1 MLSSKIT
8 LYKGIDN
15 IFDLIIKKNKTSLPL
30 ELTDLDI
37 FKVHLIDLA
46 TDSKIFTLTQLLGDV
61 SKVAITDKVNGKIT
75 LTIKNADIV
84 NLKSLKGAAVD
95 GYYTKPTYRLLIEA
109 DTVNQ
114 GRFIATLGRVAV
126 G

>member
-46 TDSKIFTLTQLLGDV
+46 TNSNILTLTQLLGDV

-75 LTIKNADIV
+75 ITIKNADMILVINNGDIV
-84 NLKSLKGAAVD
+84 EQGTHDELLAKD
-95 GYYTKPTYRLLIEA
+95 GFYAMLYNSQFDEEEE
-109 DTVNQ
+109 
-114 GRFIATLGRVAV
+114 
-126 G
+126 